1 MNECNICYLTK
12 FVLVPDLFFSV
23 FLIEE
28 ALSVEWAKTTMGR
41 M

>member
-1 MNECNICYLTK
+1 MLPDKICTTII
-12 FVLVPDLFFSV
+12 PDLFFSV

-28 ALSVEWAKTTMGR
+28 ALFVEWAKTTMGR